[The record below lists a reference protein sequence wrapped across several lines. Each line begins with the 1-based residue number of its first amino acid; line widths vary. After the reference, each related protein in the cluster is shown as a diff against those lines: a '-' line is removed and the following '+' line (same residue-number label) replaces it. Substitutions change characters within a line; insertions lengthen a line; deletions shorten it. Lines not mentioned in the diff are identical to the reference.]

1 MKQKL
6 LKLTFLLCAFLVG
19 NSIWADE
26 TVTYTFTASDWK
38 ATIGSTSANW
48 TSGQNGAGF
57 SNNGIQVTA
66 NASGANGTS
75 PTSFDNITKIVATY
89 NTNKSAGAGS
99 IEIKIGN
106 NTATTNNI
114 AYSGSSDGR
123 SANFTTEFNYT
134 TAQSGNVKL
143 TVNTTTN
150 SIYLVSVAI
159 TYSTGGSSSTATTT
173 TIDATG
179 ITNTD
184 VYAGADAGSLTATVS
199 VKDGDPIEGATVT
212 WSGDNDDVATIDE
225 DGVVTLVGAGK
236 VTFKATYAG
245 VKDEYASSSDTYEMT
260 VTDSTPY
267 SGGDVTFDATK
278 DSGSSPLTK
287 NGVTFTCSNG
297 ILNNSSEYR
306 LYKNSVTTFS
316 LPNDIISQGFV
327 IKSVAFTGV
336 SGYAASNFTSQDG
349 WETDGDNGTWE
360 GAATSVSFTASGAQV
375 RATKIVVTVG
385 IPTVLVSLAVSGTP
399 TKTEYEAGD
408 ALNPAGLVVTATY
421 DDQSQ
426 AEITKGITWTLN
438 PATLSAGDTS
448 CGVTAT
454 VGEISSEEYVVNG
467 LTVTAQKVLTS
478 ITVTGTPA
486 EFWRNDTFNHDG
498 MTVTANYDDESS
510 VDVTDEAEFSA
521 PDMTTAGEKTVTV
534 SYKGQ
539 EDTYDIEVKT
549 IANTAETAYTTAQA
563 IALID
568 AGKDLTSEVYVQ
580 GVVSEVSSY
589 SSKYY
594 SITYWLDGN
603 SFEVYS
609 GKGIGG
615 ADFESAD
622 DIQVGA
628 KVVVKGIIKLYTST
642 STYEFDKNNELVSY
656 VAPANMRITSA
667 GWGTFCA
674 PFTVAIPDGVK
685 AYWGENMISYIKLH
699 EVVGYIPANA
709 GVVVTKAVEGDPF
722 EVYLSPNEIEVDGI
736 NSCFA
741 CNTAEEK
748 MDVAQGDYLLQK
760 QNNVVGW
767 YKVNGDGFTLAKYR
781 CYLPGNANEG
791 REFVG
796 FEPVDDPTGIS
807 SIVSEIKT
815 KADGKYMVKGQI
827 IVVKSGKAYNLNG
840 SELR

>member
-6 LKLTFLLCAFLVG
+6 LSIKALVLVLMMTVGFGHAFAQDVETLVSKSGTSDYEIPEGWESTGTVAGGQYLKFDGGTITSPVFEPHTGLSFSYSVATFGSGTNHPLTVRIL
-19 NSIWADE
+19 
-26 TVTYTFTASDWK
+26 
-38 ATIGSTSANW
+38 
-48 TSGQNGAGF
+48 
-57 SNNGIQVTA
+57 
-66 NASGANGTS
+66 NASTDEVIIEKTTTT
-75 PTSFDNITKIVATY
+75 PTSSTYISTDSPLSIGDVDVAFRIQLYGPTGKGVRLRNYSITGTP
-89 NTNKSAGAGS
+89 G
-99 IEIKIGN
+99 
-106 NTATTNNI
+106 
-114 AYSGSSDGR
+114 
-123 SANFTTEFNYT
+123 
-134 TAQSGNVKL
+134 
-143 TVNTTTN
+143 
-150 SIYLVSVAI
+150 
-159 TYSTGGSSSTATTT
+159 GGSSTAVATTT
-173 TIDATG
+173 TIYATG

-184 VYAGADAGSLTATVS
+184 VYAGTDAGTLSATV
-199 VKDGDPIEGATVT
+199 VDENDNTVEGATIT
-212 WSGDNDDVATIDE
+212 WSGNNDAVATIDAST
-225 DGVVTLVGAGK
+225 GTVTLVGAGK

-245 VKDEYASSSDTYEMT
+245 VQDEYAPSSSTYEMT

-267 SGGDVTFDATK
+267 IGGDVTFDATN
-278 DSGSSPLTK
+278 DSGTSPLTK

-306 LYKNSVTTFS
+306 LYKNSTTTFS
-316 LPNDIISQGFV
+316 LSDDIISQGFV
-327 IKSVAFTGV
+327 IKSVVFTGTSSNPA
-336 SGYAASNFTSQDG
+336 SGFATQEG
-349 WETDGDNGTWE
+349 WETDGYNGTWE

-375 RATKIVVTVG
+375 RATEIVVTVG

-580 GVVSEVSSY
+580 GIVSEVSSY

-699 EVVGYIPANA
+699 EVVGYIPANT

-722 EVYLSPNEIEVDGI
+722 EVYLSPNEIEVDTYP
-736 NSCFA
+736 SDFA

-840 SELR
+840 SEIR